1 MTLAERQQLS
11 LVSVEEE
18 EELTDVRQLSR
29 SVDQTC
35 ASHADKGWFPETAT
49 GALPLSTSPR
59 LTQSCF

>member
-11 LVSVEEE
+11 LVSEE

-29 SVDQTC
+29 SIDETC

-49 GALPLSTSPR
+49 RALPLRTSPR
-59 LTQSCF
+59 LTQSYF